1 MRQETE
7 GAGLDMTKD
16 SVLMMLRREDGYIS
30 GERISAV
37 LGVSR
42 AAVNAAVKSLR
53 AEGYEIHSATNRG
66 YCLRSAP
73 DRLTAGE
80 LLAFLPEERVSR
92 VLCLDTVDSTNRRLR
107 ELAYDGAPDGQVVL
121 ANEQTQGRGRLG
133 REFLSPRDKGIY
145 LSFLLRPDGTPAG
158 TTAITAWTAVAV
170 RRAIRTV
177 CGVDAA
183 IKWVNDLVLNGRKL
197 CGILT
202 EMSVESESGQVQY
215 VIVGIGVNVNEEKT
229 DFSEK
234 IRGVAASL
242 YAETGV
248 FFRRAPLAAEIIR
261 ELDNLRAA
269 WPQAKDAYLAAYRAG
284 NITVGRE
291 VFVRKGERVLPGTAV
306 AVNDD
311 FSLAVQYRDGEKEDL
326 TGGEVQV
333 RGLYDNT
340 TNN

>member
-1 MRQETE
+1 MRQETK
-7 GAGLDMTKD
+7 GTGCDMTKD

-30 GERISAV
+30 GERISAA

-42 AAVNAAVKSLR
+42 AAVNAAVKALR
-53 AEGYEIHSATNRG
+53 ADGYEIHSATNRG

-80 LLAFLPEERVSR
+80 LLAYLPEERVSR
-92 VLCLDTVDSTNRRLR
+92 ILCLDTVDSTNRRLR

-133 REFLSPRDKGIY
+133 RGFLSPRDKGIY
-145 LSFLLRPDGTPAG
+145 LSILLRPEGTPAG
-158 TTAITAWTAVAV
+158 TTAVTAWTAVAV
-170 RRAIRTV
+170 QRAIRKA

-202 EMSVESESGQVQY
+202 EMSVESESSQVQY
-215 VIVGIGVNVNEEKT
+215 VVVGVGVNVNEKKT
-229 DFSEK
+229 DFPEE

-261 ELDNLRAA
+261 ELDGLRAA
-269 WPQAKDAYLAAYRAG
+269 WPHAKDAYLEAYRAG

-291 VFVRKGERVLPGTAV
+291 VLVRKGERVLSGIAV
-306 AVNDD
+306 AINDD
-311 FSLAVQYRDGEKEDL
+311 FSLAVQYKDGGRENL
-326 TGGEVQV
+326 TGGEIQV
-333 RGLYDNT
+333 RGLYGDAEI
-340 TNN
+340 